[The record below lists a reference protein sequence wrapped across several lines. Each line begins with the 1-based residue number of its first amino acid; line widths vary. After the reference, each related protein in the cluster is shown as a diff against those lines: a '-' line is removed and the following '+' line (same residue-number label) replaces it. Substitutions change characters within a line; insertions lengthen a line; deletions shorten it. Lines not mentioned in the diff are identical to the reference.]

1 MLLAD
6 CDGPDC
12 NEKPDSTRSVRLE
25 VCFTGSFVQYH
36 TTSMEN
42 TSRKRTVHV
51 GLWSALAGG
60 ALGFTLG
67 MMFAPQRGPDT
78 RRRLAYQLEH
88 LAAQTEDLLRRFLE
102 SAPKGGAD
110 QSGEELVADAQARA
124 DHIRDDIDALLEELR
139 KQSAASAK
147 NGDTD

>member
-1 MLLAD
+1 M
-6 CDGPDC
+6 P
-12 NEKPDSTRSVRLE
+12 
-25 VCFTGSFVQYH
+25 
-36 TTSMEN
+36 TTYMEN
-42 TSRKRTVHV
+42 TSRKRAVHV
-51 GLWSALAGG
+51 GIWSALAGG

-88 LAAQTEDLLRRFLE
+88 WAARTEDILRRLLE
-102 SAPKGGAD
+102 SGPQAGAD
-110 QSGEELVADAQARA
+110 RSGDELVADAQARA